1 MLFDKRL
8 SRWSLFVDGT
18 ADGLI
23 ALLPASQGSFIALS
37 CLSSFTSGG
46 NPALHS
52 FGAVCLHAAGR
63 SSEVGTLYGSLGFMG
78 ATAHIIAVCAH
89 SVMQSFS
96 FIDVCLARDVCPY
109 IHQDGR
115 NIS

>member
-23 ALLPASQGSFIALS
+23 ALTPSGAQGAFIAFS

-63 SSEVGTLYGSLGFMG
+63 SSEVGTLFGALGFLG
-78 ATAHIIAVCAH
+78 AAAHIIAVRHWVFFLVA
-89 SVMQSFS
+89 
-96 FIDVCLARDVCPY
+96 
-109 IHQDGR
+109 
-115 NIS
+115 